1 MTSKGRVKN
10 ATKVDAYGLHFRS
23 KLELYTYEAFMK
35 AGIPVKY
42 EPKHFTLLPKFEYL
56 GEKIRPITYLPD
68 FIGRG
73 FVVECKGLIGDSF
86 PLRYKLFK
94 YYLKRHHSKMK
105 CYLVR
110 NHKQVDEM
118 ISDIEFLTEI
128 LQISFSNSSSYIAVG
143 IQPRYGLSALS
154 NPLIFR

>member
-1 MTSKGRVKN
+1 MNSKSKVKN
-10 ATKVDAYGLHFRS
+10 ATAVDAYGIHFRS

-42 EPKHFTLLPKFEYL
+42 EPKHFTLLPKFTYL
-56 GEKIRPITYLPD
+56 GENIRAITYLPD

-73 FVVECKGLIGDSF
+73 FVVECKGLMGDSF

-94 YYLKRHHSKMK
+94 YYLKRHHSKMR

-118 ISDIEFLTEI
+118 IQE
-128 LQISFSNSSSYIAVG
+128 LQVRDKNG
-143 IQPRYGLSALS
+143 K
-154 NPLIFR
+154 

>member
-1 MTSKGRVKN
+1 MNSKSKVKN
-10 ATKVDAYGLHFRS
+10 ATAVDAYGIHFRS

-42 EPKHFTLLPKFEYL
+42 EPKHFTLLPKFTYL
-56 GEKIRPITYLPD
+56 GENIRAITYLPD

-73 FVVECKGLIGDSF
+73 FVVECKGLMGDSF
-86 PLRYKLFK
+86 PLRWKLFK
-94 YYLKRHHSKMK
+94 YYLKRHHSKMR

-118 ISDIEFLTEI
+118 IQEL
-128 LQISFSNSSSYIAVG
+128 
-143 IQPRYGLSALS
+143 LSQRQ
-154 NPLIFR
+154 NGKDKENK

>member
-1 MTSKGRVKN
+1 MKNLKSTGRVKN
-10 ATKVDAYGLHFRS
+10 ATKVTKYGINFRS

-68 FIGRG
+68 FIGKG

-94 YYLKRHHSKMK
+94 YYLKRHRSKMT
-105 CYLVR
+105 CYLAR
-110 NHKQVDEM
+110 NHKEVAEM
-118 ISDIEFLTEI
+118 IQEL
-128 LQISFSNSSSYIAVG
+128 
-143 IQPRYGLSALS
+143 LSQKQ
-154 NPLIFR
+154 NEKQ

>member
-1 MTSKGRVKN
+1 MESKGRVKN
-10 ATKVDAYGLHFRS
+10 ATAVNAYGLHFRS

-42 EPKHFTLLPKFEYL
+42 EPKHFTLLPKFEFF
-56 GEKIRPITYLPD
+56 GEKIRAITYLPD
-68 FIGRG
+68 FVGRG

-86 PLRYKLFK
+86 PLRWKLFK
-94 YYLKRHHSKMK
+94 YYLKRHHSKMR

-118 ISDIEFLTEI
+118 IQELLSQRQNGKTE
-128 LQISFSNSSSYIAVG
+128 QK
-143 IQPRYGLSALS
+143 
-154 NPLIFR
+154 

>member
-1 MTSKGRVKN
+1 MNSKGKVKN
-10 ATKVDAYGLHFRS
+10 ATAVDAYGIHFRS

-42 EPKHFTLLPKFEYL
+42 EPKHFTLLPKFTYL
-56 GEKIRPITYLPD
+56 GENIRAITYLPD

-73 FVVECKGLIGDSF
+73 FVVECKCFMGDSF

-94 YYLKRHHSKMK
+94 YYLKRHHSKMR

-118 ISDIEFLTEI
+118 IQELKVRDKNGKTKEK
-128 LQISFSNSSSYIAVG
+128 Q
-143 IQPRYGLSALS
+143 
-154 NPLIFR
+154 

>member
-1 MTSKGRVKN
+1 MKTKGRVKN
-10 ATKVDAYGLHFRS
+10 ATAVDAYGLHFRS
-23 KLELYTYEAFMK
+23 KLELYTYEAYTK

-73 FVVECKGLIGDSF
+73 FVVECKGLMGDSF
-86 PLRYKLFK
+86 PLRFKLFK
-94 YYLKRHHSKMK
+94 YYLKKHRSKYK

-118 ISDIEFLTEI
+118 IEDII
-128 LQISFSNSSSYIAVG
+128 KNQKS
-143 IQPRYGLSALS
+143 QK
-154 NPLIFR
+154 

>member
-1 MTSKGRVKN
+1 MNIKSKVKN
-10 ATKVDAYGLHFRS
+10 ATAVDAYGIHFRS

-42 EPKHFTLLPKFEYL
+42 EPKHFTLLPKFEFM

-68 FIGRG
+68 FIGKG
-73 FVVECKGLIGDSF
+73 FVVECKGLITDSF

-94 YYLKRHHSKMK
+94 YYLHKHRSKMK

-118 ISDIEFLTEI
+118 ITE
-128 LQISFSNSSSYIAVG
+128 L
-143 IQPRYGLSALS
+143 LSQK
-154 NPLIFR
+154 NHGK

>member
-1 MTSKGRVKN
+1 MNKKSKVRN
-10 ATKVDAYGLHFRS
+10 ATAVDAYGLHFRS
-23 KLELYTYEAFMK
+23 KLELYTYEAFK
-35 AGIPVKY
+35 EAGIPVKY

-73 FVVECKGLIGDSF
+73 FVVECKGLMGDSF
-86 PLRYKLFK
+86 PLRYKLFQ

-118 ISDIEFLTEI
+118 IVEL
-128 LQISFSNSSSYIAVG
+128 
-143 IQPRYGLSALS
+143 LSQK
-154 NPLIFR
+154 NHGE

>member
-1 MTSKGRVKN
+1 MKSKGRVKN
-10 ATKVDAYGLHFRS
+10 ATAVDAYGLHFRS

-42 EPKHFTLLPKFEYL
+42 EPKHFTLLPKFVYL

-68 FIGRG
+68 FVGRG
-73 FVVECKGLIGDSF
+73 FVVECKGLMGDSF
-86 PLRYKLFK
+86 PLRFKLFK
-94 YYLKRHHSKMK
+94 YYLKKHRSKMK

-118 ISDIEFLTEI
+118 IEDIIKNQRVKE
-128 LQISFSNSSSYIAVG
+128 
-143 IQPRYGLSALS
+143 
-154 NPLIFR
+154 

>member
-1 MTSKGRVKN
+1 MKSKGKVKN
-10 ATKVDAYGLHFRS
+10 ATAVDAYGIHFRS

-42 EPKHFTLLPKFEYL
+42 EPKHFTLLPKFTYL
-56 GEKIRPITYLPD
+56 GENIRAITYLPD

-73 FVVECKGLIGDSF
+73 FVVECKGLMGDSF

-94 YYLKRHHSKMK
+94 YYLKRHHSKMR

-118 ISDIEFLTEI
+118 IQELKSQRQDGKENE
-128 LQISFSNSSSYIAVG
+128 
-143 IQPRYGLSALS
+143 
-154 NPLIFR
+154 

>member
-1 MTSKGRVKN
+1 MPKLVSNNKGKVKN
-10 ATKVDAYGLHFRS
+10 VTAVDAYGLHFRS
-23 KLELYTYEAFMK
+23 KLELYTYEAFIK
-35 AGIPVKY
+35 AGIPVRY

-68 FIGRG
+68 FVGKG
-73 FVVECKGLIGDSF
+73 FVVECKGLMGDSF

-118 ISDIEFLTEI
+118 IAELKVRQENGKQNTKID
-128 LQISFSNSSSYIAVG
+128 
-143 IQPRYGLSALS
+143 
-154 NPLIFR
+154 

>member
-1 MTSKGRVKN
+1 MNSKGKVKN
-10 ATKVDAYGLHFRS
+10 ATAVDAYGIHFRS

-42 EPKHFTLLPKFEYL
+42 EPKHFTLLPKFTYL
-56 GEKIRPITYLPD
+56 GENIRAITYLPD

-73 FVVECKGLIGDSF
+73 FVVECKGLMGDSF

-94 YYLKRHHSKMK
+94 YYLKRHHSKMR

-110 NHKQVDEM
+110 NHKQVDE
-118 ISDIEFLTEI
+118 I
-128 LQISFSNSSSYIAVG
+128 
-143 IQPRYGLSALS
+143 
-154 NPLIFR
+154 

>member
-1 MTSKGRVKN
+1 MTSSKGKVKN
-10 ATKVDAYGLHFRS
+10 ATAVDKYGIHFRS

-42 EPKHFTLLPKFEYL
+42 EPKHFTLLPKFTYL
-56 GEKIRPITYLPD
+56 GENIRAITYLPD

-73 FVVECKGLIGDSF
+73 FVVECKGLMGDSF

-94 YYLKRHHSKMK
+94 YYLKRHHSKMR

-118 ISDIEFLTEI
+118 IQEL
-128 LQISFSNSSSYIAVG
+128 
-143 IQPRYGLSALS
+143 LSQRQ
-154 NPLIFR
+154 NGKDKENK

>member
-1 MTSKGRVKN
+1 MPKSVSNNKGKVKN
-10 ATKVDAYGLHFRS
+10 VTAVDAYGLHFRS
-23 KLELYTYEAFMK
+23 KLELYTYEAFIK

-68 FIGRG
+68 FVGKE
-73 FVVECKGLIGDSF
+73 FVVECKGLMGDSF

-118 ISDIEFLTEI
+118 IAELKVRQENGKQNTKID
-128 LQISFSNSSSYIAVG
+128 
-143 IQPRYGLSALS
+143 
-154 NPLIFR
+154 